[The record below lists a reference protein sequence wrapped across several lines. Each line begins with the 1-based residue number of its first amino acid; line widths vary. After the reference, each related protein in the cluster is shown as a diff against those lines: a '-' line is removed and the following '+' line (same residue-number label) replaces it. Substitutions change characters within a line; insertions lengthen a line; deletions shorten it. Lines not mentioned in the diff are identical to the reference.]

1 MHRLLGLHATLE
13 CHYLL
18 TVTAP
23 SLPNKSIKTLLKR
36 NAACYRSGLP
46 PDQKSG
52 LRLPHEPPSFK
63 LALTEHNAHLPKR
76 KRFYLFSAEEM
87 VNPKTG
93 KAARWHSLCSLE
105 EGEDRARQIAKEIQ
119 RYNTVT
125 ESGDMPHYLSE
136 YRIALLK
143 RREVDT
149 PKEPVRISDVLLH
162 LPPRRRRSE

>member
-63 LALTEHNAHLPKR
+63 LALTEHNAHLPKAHAFIFSRLR
-76 KRFYLFSAEEM
+76 KWSIR
-87 VNPKTG
+87 
-93 KAARWHSLCSLE
+93 R
-105 EGEDRARQIAKEIQ
+105 RARRPDGIVFA
-119 RYNTVT
+119 V
-125 ESGDMPHYLSE
+125 S
-136 YRIALLK
+136 K
-143 RREVDT
+143 REKIVHARSRRKFSDIT
-149 PKEPVRISDVLLH
+149 P
-162 LPPRRRRSE
+162 